1 MFRLL
6 RFIKGRTLF
15 FTIACIIA
23 IAAAAYF
30 DAEQPTFLNDT
41 INAFAS
47 PSGPNWTNFWHAVSM
62 MAIFAGSSLVCGLSG
77 SFLGSIASLE
87 IAMHTRNGMYAKIQT
102 YSFYEVD
109 QMSPG
114 SLVTRLSND
123 VQRYQLNMQMIL
135 TMLFRAPVTITIS
148 IINAFTPPLGNI
160 TYGLIVIGIVVVM
173 LIVVSAF
180 GLRALPMFT
189 KAQSQLDA
197 TNSVMRENILGSRVI
212 KTFNIQDNQLERYD
226 AHNKELKRLNI
237 RGQALLLPIMIVI
250 QFLLNTG
257 VIAILIVA
265 GILFVDSPSHPEINS
280 GIFAFTQIIVIVLFS
295 TLLAIMVIVNTTRT
309 MASIKR
315 INAVFDTKPSIVEK
329 SATIPFN
336 KDFAV
341 KFNKVKFKYNRDA
354 KAYALDDISFEIKS
368 GQTLG
373 IVGGTGSGKSTI
385 ANLIP
390 RFYDVNQG
398 EITIGG
404 VNIKDVKLDDLHDV
418 VGVVLQESILF
429 YGTIASNLQFGKIDA
444 TETEMIRA
452 CEHSCAWDFVQAL
465 PNKLQSRVE
474 QRGRNFSGGQKQRL
488 AIARTLI
495 KNPKIL
501 IFDDTTSA
509 LDLLTEAKVQQNIS
523 KYYADATKIIV
534 SQRVSSVKNADH
546 ILVIENGKVIGQG
559 KHDELIKTN
568 DVYHQI
574 VLTQLGQEGMN

>member
-1 MFRLL
+1 
-6 RFIKGRTLF
+6 
-15 FTIACIIA
+15 
-23 IAAAAYF
+23 
-30 DAEQPTFLNDT
+30 
-41 INAFAS
+41 
-47 PSGPNWTNFWHAVSM
+47 
-62 MAIFAGSSLVCGLSG
+62 
-77 SFLGSIASLE
+77 
-87 IAMHTRNGMYAKIQT
+87 MHTRNGMYAKIQT